1 MAVPK
6 RNHSNKR
13 TAQRRAHWKIEAKG
27 LKTCP
32 NCGAKMLPHRACA
45 ACGYYK
51 GKQVLDVKEAK

>member
-13 TAQRRAHWKIEAKG
+13 PAQRRAHWKIEAKG

-32 NCGAKMLPHRACA
+32 NCGTKILPHRACA

-51 GKQVLDVKEAK
+51 GKQVLEVKEAN

>member
-13 TAQRRAHWKIEAKG
+13 TAQSRAHWKIEAKG

-32 NCGAKMLPHRACA
+32 NCGTKILPHRACA

-51 GKQVLDVKEAK
+51 GKQVLEVKEAN

>member
-13 TAQRRAHWKIEAKG
+13 TAQRRAHWKIEAKR

-32 NCGAKMLPHRACA
+32 NCGTKILPHRACA

-51 GKQVLDVKEAK
+51 GKQVLEVKEAK

>member
-32 NCGAKMLPHRACA
+32 NCGTKI
-45 ACGYYK
+45 
-51 GKQVLDVKEAK
+51 